1 MSVWA
6 DIRKRGNG
14 SEIKKEDQVKDF
26 DNVVGSIQQQ
36 PVTFVGC
43 IDSEDD
49 LRNVPRLCG
58 KMYMVND
65 TIQIDGKEYHNG
77 DMIIDDGQNWHVISH
92 TDYIANS
99 YIGQ

>member
-1 MSVWA
+1 MSLWG
-6 DIRKRGNG
+6 DIRDRVNG
-14 SEIKKEDQVKDF
+14 ETIRKEDQVKDF
-26 DNVVGSIQQQ
+26 DNVVGSFQQQ
-36 PVTFVGC
+36 PITFVGC

-65 TIQIDGKEYHNG
+65 TIKIDGKEYHSG
-77 DMIIDDGQNWHVISH
+77 DIIIDDGQNWNVISQ